1 MTLDD
6 VRVNI
11 DRVDKQIKELFQER
25 MELADQVA
33 CVKAQTGDNIFKPD
47 REVKIIS
54 NLTEDI
60 EPGIKREYVA
70 LLKRIMEVSRKYQY
84 GRTLEMRD
92 CLDIDWSS
100 EYKEITKVAM
110 LKSELYLC
118 NMISKDTV
126 DTVDSF
132 TKVGELIENGQADA
146 GIGVLE
152 DISVGVSDEIHRF
165 LVDNKLYIN
174 KCEVL
179 KDSEIRKKVVLF
191 SDELVVK
198 PEHNRLKIMFTC
210 NNKSGALASILSM
223 ISDYD
228 VNLTEI
234 HSKPN
239 QKDDWNYEF
248 YVEIEAN
255 LLNKEIQALAFQLK
269 NETEYFQILGSYQ
282 CEGDF

>member
-132 TKVGELIENGQADA
+132 TEVGELIENGQADA

-152 DISVGVSDEIHRF
+152 DISVGVSDEIHR
-165 LVDNKLYIN
+165 
-174 KCEVL
+174 
-179 KDSEIRKKVVLF
+179 LF
-191 SDELVVK
+191 
-198 PEHNRLKIMFTC
+198 P
-210 NNKSGALASILSM
+210 
-223 ISDYD
+223 
-228 VNLTEI
+228 
-234 HSKPN
+234 
-239 QKDDWNYEF
+239 
-248 YVEIEAN
+248 
-255 LLNKEIQALAFQLK
+255 
-269 NETEYFQILGSYQ
+269 YQ
-282 CEGDF
+282 PA

>member
-84 GRTLEMRD
+84 GSTLEMRD

-152 DISVGVSDEIHRF
+152 DISVGVSDEIHRL

>member
-60 EPGIKREYVA
+60 ETGIKREYVA

-132 TKVGELIENGQADA
+132 TEVGELIENGQADA

-152 DISVGVSDEIHRF
+152 DISVGVSDEIHRL

-269 NETEYFQILGSYQ
+269 NETEYFQI
-282 CEGDF
+282 